1 MSKAIIVM
9 GVSGAGKSSI
19 AELLATRIGSKFVEG
34 DRLHPE
40 TNVKKM
46 AQGTPLTDE
55 DRWPWLDIIGRELKS
70 SREAGENIVL
80 TCSSLKK
87 IYRNR
92 LRIAGGEPLYF
103 VFLKGTP
110 ELLAERMGARKGH
123 FMPTA
128 LLQSQLATL
137 ESPEGEPGVVTVDI
151 DASIEDI
158 VADSI
163 AKLEGLWADNRE

>member
-9 GVSGAGKSSI
+9 GVSGAGKTSV
-19 AELLATRIGSKFVEG
+19 ADLLASRLGCTFVEG

-40 TNVKKM
+40 ANVKKM
-46 AQGTPLTDE
+46 AEGTPLTDE
-55 DRWPWLDIIGRELKS
+55 DRWPWLDIIGNQLRKA
-70 SREAGENIVL
+70 RTAGEDIVV

-87 IYRNR
+87 IYRDK
-92 LRIAGGEPLYF
+92 LRSAGGEPLYF

-123 FMPTA
+123 FMPSA

-137 ESPEGEPGVVTVDI
+137 ETPEGEAHVVTVDI
-151 DASIEDI
+151 DASLDDI
-158 VADSI
+158 VTNAI
-163 AKLEGLWADNRE
+163 AKLEELWR